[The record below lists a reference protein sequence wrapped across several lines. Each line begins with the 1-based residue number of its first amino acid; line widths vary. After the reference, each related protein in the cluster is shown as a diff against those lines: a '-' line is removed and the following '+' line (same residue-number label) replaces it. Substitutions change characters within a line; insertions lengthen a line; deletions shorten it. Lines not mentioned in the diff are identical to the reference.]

1 MISASAGWGV
11 DVHYPVLPGLEPRVL
26 RHDHSAVTRLCSWT
40 WPTMSSW
47 GPGLA
52 FPQPPPGPPLAPRP
66 SPGQRPIMK
75 GPLWVLVS
83 VDTGRELKSV
93 RSMVIVSLKPISAD
107 K

>member
-1 MISASAGWGV
+1 MISAPAGWGV

-26 RHDHSAVTRLCSWT
+26 RHDRSAVTRLCSWT
-40 WPTMSSW
+40 WPTHV
-47 GPGLA
+47 LL
-52 FPQPPPGPPLAPRP
+52 GPPTGIPTAASRA
-66 SPGQRPIMK
+66 SSGTQAMK
-75 GPLWVLVS
+75 GPSWVLVS